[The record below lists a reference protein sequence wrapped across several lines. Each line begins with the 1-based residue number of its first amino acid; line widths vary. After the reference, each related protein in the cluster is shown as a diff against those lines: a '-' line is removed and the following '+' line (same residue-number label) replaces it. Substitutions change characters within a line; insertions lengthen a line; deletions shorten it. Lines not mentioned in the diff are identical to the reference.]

1 MELSEIKILV
11 TKYFDGETTLFEE
24 QALYDYLQSRQDLD
38 DEMMAAKMMLSAFAQ
53 NRQIKAPNEISVPKV
68 ERRRV
73 PLKRWATFAAA
84 ASVLAFV
91 VMMTYNLFDAKSDVD
106 STTELVCYVDG
117 RRVLGEQEA
126 MAESQRIV
134 DEVFGSV
141 NSALMCVNRITSC
154 ASE

>member
-1 MELSEIKILV
+1 MELSNVKILV
-11 TKYFDGETTLFEE
+11 DRYFNGETTPSDE
-24 QALYDYLQSRQDLD
+24 QALLDYLLSHDELD
-38 DEMMAAKMMLSAFAQ
+38 DELKVVKMMLMAFAQ
-53 NRQIKAPNEISVPKV
+53 NRQIKAPNEIFVPKV

-73 PLKRWATFAAA
+73 PLKRWAAFAAA
-84 ASVLAFV
+84 ASVLTFV

-106 STTELVCYVDG
+106 STTELICYVDG

>member
-1 MELSEIKILV
+1 MELSDVKILV
-11 TKYFDGETTLFEE
+11 DRYFDGETTPSDE
-24 QALYDYLQSRQDLD
+24 QALLDYLLSHDELD
-38 DEMMAAKMMLSAFAQ
+38 DELKAVKMMLMAFAQ

-68 ERRRV
+68 EHRRV

-84 ASVLAFV
+84 ASILAFV
-91 VMMTYNLFDAKSDVD
+91 VMMTYKLFDAKSDLD
-106 STTELVCYVDG
+106 STTELICYVDG

-141 NSALMCVNRITSC
+141 NSALMCVNRIMSC